1 MVKMLIYK
9 AWNEQLAIC
18 HHEALDL
25 GKDTHAYPCTHM
37 QKHARVPCTLVH
49 THARA
54 CTHTDAQVQNSE
66 TELPDHASDPFLG
79 PGSISDLRSGET
91 P

>member
-1 MVKMLIYK
+1 MHVST
-9 AWNEQLAIC
+9 Q
-18 HHEALDL
+18 
-25 GKDTHAYPCTHM
+25 T
-37 QKHARVPCTLVH
+37 HARV
-49 THARA
+49 